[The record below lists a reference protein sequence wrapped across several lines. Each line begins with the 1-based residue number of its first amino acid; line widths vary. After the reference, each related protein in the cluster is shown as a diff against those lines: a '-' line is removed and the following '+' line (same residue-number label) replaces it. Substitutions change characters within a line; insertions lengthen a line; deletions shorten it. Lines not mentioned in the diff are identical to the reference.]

1 MSGPRIIAVLT
12 VRDEGARLVDWL
24 AHARAAGVTGVLA
37 FSNDCADGTP
47 ALLDAL
53 APAGV
58 VHVPN
63 PGPHGRKG
71 PQFAALREA
80 SRHPLVRG
88 ADWVLPIDVDEFPV
102 VHAGAGRLPDLI
114 GALPEAGGIALG
126 WKVFGSGGGK
136 ALTEGPVPDAFVRAA
151 PRVVAWPWK
160 AAMFKGLVRV
170 GPGWNRLGVHR
181 PRGGRGLAWFDSSG
195 RRMPQGWDR
204 LFLPFGRDNHR
215 LAQLNH
221 YPLGTAADYVLKAA
235 RGRAAHP
242 GDLLGM
248 DYWAERDFDAEED
261 RSAEGLGPARR
272 EEAARLMALPGVAAL
287 HGAALDWRRR
297 RLDALLE
304 EERFRA
310 LMGRLLMARPI
321 RALSREEAAPLLAAA
336 RRGMGNTASP
346 GPIDA
351 ASEDNP

>member
-1 MSGPRIIAVLT
+1 MSGPRIAAVLT

-24 AHARAAGVTGVLA
+24 AHARAAGVTDVLA
-37 FSNDCADGTP
+37 FSNDCGDGTDRM
-47 ALLDAL
+47 LEAL

-63 PGPHGRKG
+63 PGPHGNKG
-71 PQFAALREA
+71 PQFAALKA
-80 SRHPLVRG
+80 AARHPLVR
-88 ADWVLPIDVDEFPV
+88 AAEWVLPMDVDEFPV
-102 VHAGAGRLPDLI
+102 VRVGGGRLPDLI

-126 WKVFGSGGGK
+126 WKIFGSGGAK
-136 ALTEGPVPDAFVRAA
+136 ALTEGPVPDLFVRAA
-151 PRVVAWPWK
+151 PRIAAWPWK
-160 AAMFKGLVRV
+160 AAMFKGLVRRD
-170 GPGWNRLGVHR
+170 GTWNRLGVHR
-181 PRGGRGLAWFDSSG
+181 PRGGRGGMVWFDTSG
-195 RRMPQGWDR
+195 RRMPDGWDR

-221 YPLGTAADYVLKAA
+221 YPLGSAADYVLKAA

-242 GDLLGM
+242 GDALGM

-261 RSAEGLGPARR
+261 RSAEALGPARR

-287 HGAALDWRRR
+287 HEAALDWRRR
-297 RLDALLE
+297 RLRALLE

-321 RALSREEAAPLLAAA
+321 RALRPEEAAPLLAAA
-336 RRGMGNTASP
+336 RRAV
-346 GPIDA
+346 DA
-351 ASEDNP
+351 GR